1 MVSHTWSAFSEQ
13 IRGMDPPRSVD
24 PCTELQDSGLVHCIP
39 QSNKSTSHAPG
50 GRTWSPRFPH
60 LTCTATAILSEHA
73 NNRAS
78 TFRVGQVHAANNGTH
93 LSPHQAHVVT
103 AQATLCRSSIRE
115 QQSWILRFG
124 SHVASQAHSACSM
137 CSATLLFPHPNPRR
151 SSERLL
157 SLSLQKLFTEPP
169 WPSLCPVLSAWHW
182 PWVWHSWP
190 STRQRSQR
198 SRNLSG
204 ISHSPKHGA
213 GRGPPA
219 HKLK

>member
-1 MVSHTWSAFSEQ
+1 MVSILRTDKGHGPTTICGPAH
-13 IRGMDPPRSVD
+13 R
-24 PCTELQDSGLVHCIP
+24 
-39 QSNKSTSHAPG
+39 APG
-50 GRTWSPRFPH
+50 FRPCPLHTTVKQIHKSCSWGQNLVSKVSASDLHSNGNIIRACKQSGKHIPRRPS
-60 LTCTATAILSEHA
+60 TCSQPC
-73 NNRAS
+73 N
-78 TFRVGQVHAANNGTH
+78 TH

-103 AQATLCRSSIRE
+103 AQATLRRSSIRE

-190 STRQRSQR
+190 STRQHSQR
-198 SRNLSG
+198 SRNLSR